1 MTTLNL
7 IFKKNDDIKI
17 PHGTVSSVDNTFVG
31 VLNRNGLLQFNF
43 LNQDQKFHLSNFCIE
58 NNIKFKSNRFEF
70 NIEYKR
76 DSSIK
81 IDELPEKYFFNEMF
95 NNEKDD

>member
-7 IFKKNDDIKI
+7 RFIKNDDIKV
-17 PHGTVSSVDNTFVG
+17 PHGIVSSKDNTFVG
-31 VLNRNGLLQFNF
+31 VLNRNGLIQFNF
-43 LNQDQKFHLSNFCIE
+43 LNQDQKFHLSNFCLE

-76 DSSIK
+76 DCSIK
-81 IDELPEKYFFNEMF
+81 IEELPNKYFFNEIF
-95 NNEKDD
+95 NDKDN